1 MELAELKLLLEQ
13 KLDKNL
19 SPRIFLDS
27 MRVIDEESRKTAAYN
42 DPRYIPFY
50 YWLGTLVNPKSV
62 IEIGIRLG
70 LCSGN
75 FFKGC
80 KTAERFFA
88 FQEISSEFYSP
99 RIGRRNV
106 KDHFKGRFDV
116 HVGLFTDEPVDMI
129 LSANGW
135 DLAIINEEVGYD
147 KHRSYLEVIWSK
159 LNTDGLIIM
168 DYVSRHKPAKEAF
181 LDFCKY
187 VNREPVVVNTRYGIG
202 IIRK

>member
-1 MELAELKLLLEQ
+1 MEPIELKLLLEE

-19 SPRIFLDS
+19 SPRVFLDS

-50 YWLGTLVNPKSV
+50 YWLGEAVKPKSV
-62 IEIGIRLG
+62 IEIGFRLG

-75 FFKGC
+75 FFRGC
-80 KTAERFFA
+80 KTAEKFFA
-88 FQEISSEFYSP
+88 FQEISTEYYSP

-106 KDHFKGRFDV
+106 KDHFKGKFDI
-116 HVGLFTDEPVDMI
+116 HVGFLTDDRVDMI
-129 LSANGW
+129 LSVNVW